1 MPRPDAHG
9 QIEVQLRVLD
19 GVGWHRHR
27 QVTGDLMS
35 CRRREEQ
42 QLKLD
47 LSLTLLL
54 HGRNQEGAGIEV
66 ATRYFLL
73 AGLLLQ
79 LAR

>member
-1 MPRPDAHG
+1 
-9 QIEVQLRVLD
+9 
-19 GVGWHRHR
+19 
-27 QVTGDLMS
+27 MS